1 MAAAAAGTMRT
12 VSPMAAAT
20 SQRLAA
26 ELTDAITRTSK
37 PAAKAEESHAA
48 TIIVVTQ
55 TARSAALV
63 ALSATAPTPA
73 RKLQANVVR
82 AVAAIADQQSATTQI
97 PPFVAQTAMMRGLAT
112 RARNAA
118 INPRA
123 ATTLRRRNAVILV
136 LAAMTR
142 PVAGRMKGAVQMDSA
157 QPARLLQV

>member
-1 MAAAAAGTMRT
+1 M
-12 VSPMAAAT
+12 
-20 SQRLAA
+20 
-26 ELTDAITRTSK
+26 
-37 PAAKAEESHAA
+37 
-48 TIIVVTQ
+48 TQ

-63 ALSATAPTPA
+63 ALSTTAPTPA

-82 AVAAIADQQSATTQI
+82 AVAAIADQQSATTRI
-97 PPFVAQTAMMRGLAT
+97 PPSVAQTAMMRGLAT
-112 RARNAA
+112 RAGNAA

>member
-12 VSPMAAAT
+12 VSLMAAAT

-37 PAAKAEESHAA
+37 PAAS
-48 TIIVVTQ
+48 T